1 MPEGSYLYCD
11 VSLPVPV
18 DQLFT
23 YSLPETL
30 RHRVQPGSRLVVPFG
45 PRKLTGVIL
54 RCHDDPPS
62 MAAREA
68 LRLIDSAPVLG
79 AELLALG
86 RWIAGYY
93 CAPLGDVLRGMLPLA
108 SEIRRGKVWSLT
120 DAGRDAARQL
130 LLDSAPD
137 DPVAQILRMLEKRP
151 LSATYLAK
159 SLPLADKAIRSL
171 ERKGFI
177 VVEQVQT
184 ERDPLRAPAGRLRV
198 ELADATPDA
207 PAAPAPPG
215 AAAPVAPA
223 PPAAPDPPAAPAA
236 PAPLA
241 AQDAPAAPASRAA
254 PDAPAPPAAPD
265 APAATAKL
273 NKPER
278 ELLAFLEL
286 HPGSHNLK
294 DLEGTV
300 VNSSAAA
307 RSLARKGLVSLK
319 PETLAM
325 TAAAVRVR
333 HSLNPA
339 QQAAYDRIAEAIRA
353 NRYQTFLLHGVTG
366 SGKTEVYLNAI
377 EAALAEGRSA
387 LLLVPEI
394 ALTPAMA
401 GQFFAR
407 FGDRVAILHSAFT
420 DVERTEQ
427 WRRIRSGAAQVVV
440 GTRSGVFAPV
450 RNLGLIVVDEEHDGS
465 YKQEENPRYNGR
477 DVAIVRAQAA
487 GAAVVLGSATPSL
500 ESRYN
505 AEREKYTLLELPGRI
520 EERPMPAVELLDMR
534 QEFLETRQQAT
545 FSRKLVEAIGVRLE
559 NGEQTIVLLN
569 RRGFSSFVACRACGE
584 RVECVN
590 CSLTLTFHKRDRRLL
605 CHYCGYAAK
614 VPSVC
619 PKCQS
624 EHIYFLGLGSE
635 KVEEELHRSFPT
647 ARIARLDR
655 DTVTGKRQYET
666 ILQDFREGNYDVL
679 VGTQMIAKGH
689 DIPNVTL
696 VGVVSADIGLGMPDF
711 RAAERTFQL
720 LTQVAGRA
728 GRGSVPGMVLIQT
741 INPDHY
747 AVRLAAA
754 QDYQAFYEKELHF
767 RRMMHYPP
775 FSAMANVLVRAE
787 KKEMAMRMSSELG
800 LLIMPA
806 PEKLRIMGPA
816 EAPVPRLKNE
826 YRYQFL
832 VKAAS
837 RKTLNELL
845 QRIRAFALENKW
857 GATALVID
865 VDPLTLM

>member
-1 MPEGSYLYCD
+1 MPEGSFLYCD
-11 VSLPVPV
+11 VSLPVPL
-18 DQLFT
+18 DQPFT
-23 YSLPETL
+23 YSLPDTL
-30 RHRVQPGSRLVVPFG
+30 RHRVKPGCRILVPFG
-45 PRKLTGVIL
+45 TRKLTGVIL
-54 RCHDDPPS
+54 HCHDQRPEVPTRD
-62 MAAREA
+62 A
-68 LRLIDSAPVLG
+68 LRLLDSVPVLS

-86 RWIAGYY
+86 RWISGYY

-108 SEIRRGKVWSLT
+108 SEIRRGKIWTLT

-137 DPVAQILRMLEKRP
+137 DPVAQVLRMLEKRP
-151 LSATYLAK
+151 LSAAYLAK
-159 SLPLADKAIRSL
+159 AMPLADKAIRAL
-171 ERKGFI
+171 ERKRFI
-177 VVEQVQT
+177 VAEQVQT
-184 ERDPLRAPAGRLRV
+184 ERDPLRAPAARLRV
-198 ELADATPDA
+198 ELAAK
-207 PAAPAPPG
+207 PPSG
-215 AAAPVAPA
+215 E
-223 PPAAPDPPAAPAA
+223 
-236 PAPLA
+236 L
-241 AQDAPAAPASRAA
+241 
-254 PDAPAPPAAPD
+254 
-265 APAATAKL
+265 KL

-278 ELLAFLEL
+278 ELRAFLEL
-286 HPGSHNLK
+286 HPGSHNLGQ
-294 DLEGTV
+294 LEEMV
-300 VNSSAAA
+300 RNASPAA
-307 RSLARKGLVSLK
+307 RALARKGVVSLLA
-319 PETLAM
+319 ETV
-325 TAAAVRVR
+325 AVNAGPIRAR
-333 HSLNPA
+333 HALNPA
-339 QQAAYDRIAEAIRA
+339 QQAAFEQIAAAIEAERF
-353 NRYQTFLLHGVTG
+353 QTFLLHGVTG
-366 SGKTEVYLNAI
+366 SGKTEVYLTAI
-377 EAALAEGRSA
+377 ETALAKDRGA

-394 ALTPAMA
+394 ALTPQMA

-427 WRRIRSGAAQVVV
+427 WRRIQSGAAMVVV

-465 YKQEENPRYNGR
+465 YKQEETPRYNGR
-477 DVAIVRAQAA
+477 DVAIVRAQGA
-487 GAAVVLGSATPSL
+487 GACVVLGSATPSL

-505 AEREKYTLLELPGRI
+505 AEKGKYTLLELPGRI
-520 EERPMPAVELLDMR
+520 EARPMPEVQLIDMR
-534 QEFLETRQQAT
+534 QEFLETRKQET
-545 FSRKLVEAIGVRLE
+545 FSRKLIDALTGRVE

-569 RRGFSSFVACRACGE
+569 RRGFSSFVACRSCGE
-584 RVECVN
+584 RVQCIN
-590 CSLTLTFHKRDRRLL
+590 CSLTLTYHKRDRRLL
-605 CHYCGYAAK
+605 CHYCGYAEK
-614 VPSVC
+614 VPSAC

-624 EHIYFLGLGSE
+624 DKIYFLGLGSE
-635 KVEEELHRSFPT
+635 RVEEELHRAFPA

-655 DTVTGKRQYET
+655 DTVTGKRQYEN
-666 ILQDFREGNYDVL
+666 ILQDFREGNYDIL

-728 GRGSVPGMVLIQT
+728 GRGSIPGIVLVQT

-754 QDYQAFYEKELHF
+754 QDYQAFYEKELNF
-767 RRMMHYPP
+767 RRMMMYPP
-775 FSAMANVLVRAE
+775 FSAMANVLVRSE

-800 LLIMPA
+800 FLLSPP

-837 RKTLNELL
+837 RKALNELL
-845 QRIRAFALENKW
+845 QRIRNYALEHKW

>member
-11 VSLPVPV
+11 VSLPVPL
-18 DQLFT
+18 DQPFT

-30 RHRVQPGSRLVVPFG
+30 RHRVREGSRIVVPFG

-54 RCHDDPPS
+54 RCHDDRPS
-62 MAAREA
+62 VAAREA
-68 LRLIDSAPVLG
+68 LRLIDAQPVLDP
-79 AELLALG
+79 ELLALG
-86 RWIAGYY
+86 RWISAYY

-108 SEIRRGKVWSLT
+108 SEIRRGKTWSLT

-137 DPVAQILRMLEKRP
+137 DPVAAVLRMLEKRP
-151 LSATYLAK
+151 LSAAYLAK
-159 SLPLADKAIRSL
+159 ALPLADKAVRSL

-177 VVEQVQT
+177 VSEQVQT
-184 ERDPLRAPAGRLRV
+184 ERDPLRAPAERLRV
-198 ELADATPDA
+198 ELLGEVGD
-207 PAAPAPPG
+207 
-215 AAAPVAPA
+215 
-223 PPAAPDPPAAPAA
+223 
-236 PAPLA
+236 
-241 AQDAPAAPASRAA
+241 R
-254 PDAPAPPAAPD
+254 
-265 APAATAKL
+265 KL

-278 ELLAFLEL
+278 ELRAFLEL
-286 HPGSHNLK
+286 HPGSHNVKEL
-294 DLEGTV
+294 GQMV
-300 VNSSAAA
+300 RNASIAA
-307 RSLARKGLVSLK
+307 RSLARKGLVALH
-319 PETLAM
+319 PETVGI
-325 TAAAVRVR
+325 TTGPVRAR
-333 HSLNPA
+333 HTLNPA
-339 QQAAYDRIAEAIRA
+339 QQAAFDQLLEAIRA
-353 NRYQTFLLHGVTG
+353 KTFRTFLLYGVTG

-377 EAALAEGRSA
+377 EAVLEEGRGA

-394 ALTPAMA
+394 ALTPQMA
-401 GQFFAR
+401 GQFFSR

-420 DVERTEQ
+420 DVERSEQ
-427 WRRIRSGAAQVVV
+427 WRRIRSGAASVVV

-450 RNLGLIVVDEEHDGS
+450 RNLVLIVVDEEHDGS
-465 YKQEENPRYNGR
+465 YKQEETPRYNGR
-477 DVAIVRAQAA
+477 DVAVVRARAA
-487 GAAVVLGSATPSL
+487 GACVVLGSATPSL

-505 AEREKYTLLELPGRI
+505 VDRGKYTLLELPGRI
-520 EERPMPAVELLDMR
+520 EDRPMPAVELIDMR
-534 QEFLETRQQAT
+534 QEFLETRKQTT
-545 FSRKLVEAIGVRLE
+545 FSRKLMEALGQRLE

-569 RRGFSSFVACRACGE
+569 RRGFSSFVACRSCGE
-584 RVECVN
+584 RIQCIN

-605 CHYCGYAAK
+605 CHYCGYAEK
-614 VPSVC
+614 VPTVC
-619 PKCQS
+619 PKCAS

-635 KVEEELHRSFPT
+635 RVEEELHHAFPV

-666 ILQDFREGNYDVL
+666 ILQDFREGNYDIL

-696 VGVVSADIGLGMPDF
+696 VGVVSADVGLGMPDF

-728 GRGSVPGMVLIQT
+728 GRGSVPGIVLVQT

-747 AVRLAAA
+747 AVRMAAA
-754 QDYQAFYEKELHF
+754 QDYQAFYEKELNF

-775 FSAMANVLVRAE
+775 FSAMANILVRSE
-787 KKEMAMRMSSELG
+787 RKEMAVRMSSELG
-800 LLIMPA
+800 LMLTPP
-806 PEKLRIMGPA
+806 PEKLRVMGPA

-832 VKAAS
+832 IKAAS

-845 QRIRAFALENKW
+845 QRIRSFALDHKW

-865 VDPLTLM
+865 VDPLSLM

>member
-11 VSLPVPV
+11 VSLPVPI
-18 DQLFT
+18 DQPFT

-30 RHRVQPGSRLVVPFG
+30 RHRVLPGSRLMVPFG
-45 PRKLTGVIL
+45 SRKLTGVIL
-54 RCHDDPPS
+54 RCHDERPEVATRD
-62 MAAREA
+62 A
-68 LRLIDSAPVLG
+68 LRLIDAAPVLD

-86 RWIAGYY
+86 RWISGYY
-93 CAPLGDVLRGMLPLA
+93 CSPLGDVLRGMLPLA
-108 SEIRRGKVWSLT
+108 SDVRQGKVWSLT

-130 LLDSAPD
+130 LLGSAED
-137 DPVAQILRMLEKRP
+137 DPVTQVLRMLEKRP
-151 LSATYLAK
+151 LSASYLKKA
-159 SLPLADKAIRSL
+159 LPLGEKAIKSL
-171 ERKGFI
+171 ERKGFV

-184 ERDPLRAPAGRLRV
+184 ERDPLRAPSERLRV
-198 ELADATPDA
+198 ELKAE
-207 PAAPAPPG
+207 PAVEG
-215 AAAPVAPA
+215 
-223 PPAAPDPPAAPAA
+223 
-236 PAPLA
+236 
-241 AQDAPAAPASRAA
+241 
-254 PDAPAPPAAPD
+254 
-265 APAATAKL
+265 KL

-294 DLEGTV
+294 ELEETV
-300 VNSSAAA
+300 RNASLAA
-307 RSLARKGLVSLK
+307 RSLARKGLVTLQ
-319 PETLAM
+319 PETMEITAGPVRARHALNAAQ
-325 TAAAVRVR
+325 AAAY
-333 HSLNPA
+333 S
-339 QQAAYDRIAEAIRA
+339 QISAAIAAMRF
-353 NRYQTFLLHGVTG
+353 QTFLLHGVTG
-366 SGKTEVYLNAI
+366 SGKTEVYLNCIDAT
-377 EAALAEGRSA
+377 LATERSA

-394 ALTPAMA
+394 ALTPAVA
-401 GQFFAR
+401 GQFFSR

-420 DVERTEQ
+420 DVERSEQ
-427 WRRIRSGAAQVVV
+427 WRRIRSGAASVVV

-487 GAAVVLGSATPSL
+487 NACVVLGSATPSL

-505 AEREKYTLLELPGRI
+505 AEREKYTLIELPGRI
-520 EERPMPAVELLDMR
+520 EERPMPTVELIDMR

-545 FSRKLVEAIGVRLE
+545 FSRKLIEALGGRLE

-569 RRGFSSFVACRACGE
+569 RRGFSSFVACRSCGE
-584 RVECVN
+584 RVNCVN

-605 CHYCGYAAK
+605 CHYCGYAEK
-614 VPSVC
+614 VPSDC
-619 PKCQS
+619 PKCHS

-635 KVEEELHRSFPT
+635 KVEEELHRAFPA

-666 ILQDFREGNYDVL
+666 ILNEFREGNYDIL

-728 GRGSVPGMVLIQT
+728 GRGNVPGIVLIQT

-747 AVRLAAA
+747 AVRMAAA
-754 QDYQAFYEKELHF
+754 QDYAAFYQKELHF

-787 KKEMAMRMSSELG
+787 KQEAAMRMSSELG
-800 LLIMPA
+800 LLLSPP
-806 PEKLRIMGPA
+806 PEQLKIMGPA

-837 RKTLNELL
+837 RKVLNELL
-845 QRIRAFALENKW
+845 RRIRAFALEHKW

>member
-1 MPEGSYLYCD
+1 MSLYCD

-23 YSLPETL
+23 YALPETL
-30 RHRVQPGSRLVVPFG
+30 RHRVQAGSRLVVPFG

-54 RCHDDPPS
+54 RCHDEPPAV
-62 MAAREA
+62 AARQA
-68 LRLIDSAPVLG
+68 LRLIDSAPVLD

-159 SLPLADKAIRSL
+159 ALPLADKAIRSL

-184 ERDPLRAPAGRLRV
+184 ERDPLRAPSDRLRV
-198 ELADATPDA
+198 EMAAAAAAAGA
-207 PAAPAPPG
+207 PA
-215 AAAPVAPA
+215 
-223 PPAAPDPPAAPAA
+223 D
-236 PAPLA
+236 
-241 AQDAPAAPASRAA
+241 
-254 PDAPAPPAAPD
+254 
-265 APAATAKL
+265 AKL

-278 ELLAFLEL
+278 ELRAFLEL

-294 DLEGTV
+294 DLEDTV
-300 VNSSAAA
+300 RNASMAA
-307 RSLARKGLVSLK
+307 RSLARKGLVSLQ
-319 PETLAM
+319 PETMAIK
-325 TAAAVRVR
+325 AGPVRVR
-333 HSLNPA
+333 HALNAA
-339 QQAAYDRIAEAIRA
+339 QQAAYDHIAAAIRA
-353 NRYQTFLLHGVTG
+353 KRYQTFLLHGVTG

-377 EAALAEGRSA
+377 EAVLAEGRSA

-401 GQFFAR
+401 GQFFGR

-420 DVERTEQ
+420 DVERSEQ
-427 WRRIRSGAAQVVV
+427 WRRIRSGAASVVV

-450 RNLGLIVVDEEHDGS
+450 RDLGLIVVDEEHDGS
-465 YKQEENPRYNGR
+465 YKQEENPRYHGR

-487 GAAVVLGSATPSL
+487 GACVVLGSATPSL

-505 AEREKYTLLELPGRI
+505 AERGKYMLIELPGRI
-520 EERPMPAVELLDMR
+520 EERPMPTVELIDMR
-534 QEFLETRQQAT
+534 QEFLESRQQST
-545 FSRKLVEAIGVRLE
+545 FSRKLVEAMGARLE

-584 RVECVN
+584 RVQCVN

-605 CHYCGYAAK
+605 CHYCGYAEK
-614 VPSVC
+614 VPSLC

-635 KVEEELHRSFPT
+635 KVEEELHRAFPA

-666 ILQDFREGNYDVL
+666 ILQDFREGSYDVL

-696 VGVVSADIGLGMPDF
+696 VGVVSADTGLGMPDF
-711 RAAERTFQL
+711 RAAERAFQL

-728 GRGSVPGMVLIQT
+728 GRGSVPGIVLIQT

-747 AVRLAAA
+747 AVRMAAA

-787 KKEMAMRMSSELG
+787 KKEVAMRLSSELG
-800 LLIMPA
+800 LLLMPP

-837 RKTLNELL
+837 RKALNELL

>member
-1 MPEGSYLYCD
+1 MPLYCD
-11 VSLPVPV
+11 VSLPVPL
-18 DQLFT
+18 DQPFT

-30 RHRVQPGSRLVVPFG
+30 RHRVQPGCRLVVPFG
-45 PRKLTGVIL
+45 TRKLTGVIL
-54 RCHDDPPS
+54 RCHDEKPDVPT
-62 MAAREA
+62 REA
-68 LRLIDSAPVLG
+68 FRLIDSQPVLD

-93 CAPLGDVLRGMLPLA
+93 CSQLGEVLRGMLPLA
-108 SEIRRGKVWSLT
+108 SEIRRGKIYSLT

-130 LLDSAPD
+130 MLDASPD
-137 DPVAQILRMLEKRP
+137 DPVTQILRMLEKRP
-151 LSATYLAK
+151 LSAAYLAK
-159 SLPLADKAIRSL
+159 AFPLAQNALRSL
-171 ERKGFI
+171 ERKKFI
-177 VVEQVQT
+177 IVEQVQT
-184 ERDPLRAPAGRLRV
+184 ERDPLRAPADRLRI
-198 ELADATPDA
+198 E
-207 PAAPAPPG
+207 PAAG
-215 AAAPVAPA
+215 NTEGVR
-223 PPAAPDPPAAPAA
+223 
-236 PAPLA
+236 L
-241 AQDAPAAPASRAA
+241 
-254 PDAPAPPAAPD
+254 
-265 APAATAKL
+265 T
-273 NKPER
+273 KPER
-278 ELLAFLEL
+278 ELLAFLDL
-286 HPGSHNLK
+286 HPGSHNVK
-294 DLEGTV
+294 DLESLIANV
-300 VNSSAAA
+300 SPAA
-307 RSLARKGLVSLK
+307 RALARKGLVKLT
-319 PETLAM
+319 PETSPIAPAM
-325 TAAAVRVR
+325 QRPPHA
-333 HSLNPA
+333 LNPA
-339 QQAAYDRIAEAIRA
+339 QQAAFDQIDAAI
-353 NRYQTFLLHGVTG
+353 QSQQFHTFLLHGVTG
-366 SGKTEVYLNAI
+366 SGKTEVYLKAI
-377 EAALAEGRSA
+377 DSLPPGRGA

-401 GQFFAR
+401 GQFFSR

-420 DVERTEQ
+420 DTERTDQ
-427 WRRIRSGAAQVVV
+427 WRRIRSGAASVVV

-487 GAAVVLGSATPSL
+487 GACVILGSATPSL
-500 ESRYN
+500 ETRYN
-505 AEREKYTLLELPGRI
+505 ADKGKYTLLELPGRI
-520 EERPMPAVELLDMR
+520 EARPMPTVQLIDMR
-534 QEFLETRQQAT
+534 EEFLETRKQET
-545 FSRKLVEAIGVRLE
+545 FSRKMIDAITGRLE

-584 RVECVN
+584 RVECIN

-605 CHYCGYAAK
+605 CHCCGYAEK

-619 PKCQS
+619 PKCAS
-624 EHIYFLGLGSE
+624 EHVYFLGMGSE
-635 KVEEELHRSFPT
+635 KVEEELHRAFPA

-655 DTVTGKRQYET
+655 DTVTGKRHYET
-666 ILQDFREGNYDVL
+666 ILQEFREGNYDIL

-696 VGVVSADIGLGMPDF
+696 VGVVSADVGLGMPDF

-728 GRGSVPGMVLIQT
+728 GRGTVPGIVLIQT

-747 AVRLAAA
+747 AVRMAAA

-787 KKEMAMRMSSELG
+787 KKEVAMRMSSELA
-800 LLIMPA
+800 LLLSPP
-806 PEKLRIMGPA
+806 PEKLKIMGPA

-832 VKAAS
+832 IKASS
-837 RKTLNELL
+837 RKSLSELL
-845 QRIRAFALENKW
+845 QNIRSFALQHKW